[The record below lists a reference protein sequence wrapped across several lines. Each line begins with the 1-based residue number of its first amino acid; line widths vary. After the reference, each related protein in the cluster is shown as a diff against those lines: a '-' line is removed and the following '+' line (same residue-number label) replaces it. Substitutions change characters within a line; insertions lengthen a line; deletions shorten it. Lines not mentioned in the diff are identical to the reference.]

1 LSNERPEADMFPT
14 SVIGMV
20 GLIEEVARHRMA
32 PEFKGESDYIYYVG
46 APRKGLGGSE
56 YLLRL
61 HDLTTG
67 DAPDIDLDFEA
78 HLQEALLEAIQ
89 QEYVNAA
96 HDISDGGL
104 ATTLAEMAIYSGKGA
119 TVEVDELGNNP
130 HEVLYSEAQSG
141 VFLTCT

>member
-1 LSNERPEADMFPT
+1 
-14 SVIGMV
+14 
-20 GLIEEVARHRMA
+20 
-32 PEFKGESDYIYYVG
+32 
-46 APRKGLGGSE
+46 RKGLGGSE

-130 HEVLYSEAQSG
+130 HEVRSTEAQSG
-141 VFLTCT
+141 GVVTCTKHGVEQFGKHFSDNRTPCTRWTHVDNSNILNIDGLLSLPVSEMHQL